1 MTKRNH
7 SRWLLLPGLMLALA
21 LTACGST
28 SSASAT
34 ASASASATASATGS
48 PASQKTGTTDTFT
61 IKNFMFS
68 PDSLTVAPGAVV
80 TVRNDDSV
88 THTLTDKT
96 DQTLFSTGPVGP
108 NQTKTFKA
116 PDKPGSY
123 PFFCTIHQYMTGTL
137 VVR

>member
-1 MTKRNH
+1 MTKSNR
-7 SRWLLLPGLMLALA
+7 SRWLLLPGLILVLVLA
-21 LTACGST
+21 ACSSSSS

-34 ASASASATASATGS
+34 SSATATGS
-48 PASQKTGTTDTFT
+48 SNSQPTGTTDTIV

-68 PDSLTVAPGAVV
+68 PDSLTVSPGAVV
-80 TVRNDDSV
+80 TVKNEDSV

-96 DQTLFSTGPVGP
+96 DQTAFNTGPVGP

-116 PDKPGSY
+116 PDKAGSY
-123 PFFCTIHQYMTGTL
+123 SFFCTIHQYMTGTL

>member
-1 MTKRNH
+1 MIKHND
-7 SRWLLLPGLMLALA
+7 SRWLLLPGLILVLA

-34 ASASASATASATGS
+34 SSAQATGS
-48 PASQKTGTTDTFT
+48 AASQKPGTTDTIV
-61 IKNFMFS
+61 IKNFMFT

-80 TVRNDDSV
+80 TVRNEDSV
-88 THTLTDKT
+88 THTLTDKA
-96 DQTLFSTGPVGP
+96 DQNAFNTGPVGP

-116 PDKPGSY
+116 PEKAGSY
-123 PFFCTIHQYMTGTL
+123 PFLCMIHQFMTGTL

>member
-1 MTKRNH
+1 MTKRNR
-7 SRWLLLPGLMLALA
+7 SRWLLLPGLILVLVLA
-21 LTACGST
+21 ACSSSS

-34 ASASASATASATGS
+34 PSATATGS
-48 PASQKTGTTDTFT
+48 SASQKTGTTDTIV

-68 PDSLTVAPGAVV
+68 PDSITVSPGAVV
-80 TVRNDDSV
+80 TVKNEDSV

-96 DQTLFSTGPVGP
+96 DQNTFNTGPVAP

-116 PDKPGSY
+116 PDKAGSY
-123 PFFCTIHQYMTGTL
+123 SFFCTIHQYMTGTI

>member
-1 MTKRNH
+1 MTESDY
-7 SRWLLLPGLMLALA
+7 SRWLWLPGLILVLA
-21 LTACGST
+21 LTACGGS

-34 ASASASATASATGS
+34 SSAQATGS
-48 PASQKTGTTDTFT
+48 SASQKPGTTDTIV

-68 PDSLTVAPGAVV
+68 PDSLTVSPGAVV
-80 TVRNDDSV
+80 TVKNEDSV

-96 DQTLFSTGPVGP
+96 DQTAFNTGPVGP

-116 PDKPGSY
+116 PDKAGSY
-123 PFFCTIHQYMTGTL
+123 SFFCTIHQYMTGTL

>member
-1 MTKRNH
+1 MTKRNR
-7 SRWLLLPGLMLALA
+7 SRWLLLPGLILILVLA
-21 LTACGST
+21 ACSSSSS

-34 ASASASATASATGS
+34 SSATATGS
-48 PASQKTGTTDTFT
+48 SNSQNTGTTDTIV

-68 PDSLTVAPGAVV
+68 PASLTVSPGAVI
-80 TVRNDDSV
+80 TVKNEDSV

-96 DQTLFSTGPVGP
+96 DQATFNTGPVSP
-108 NQTKTFKA
+108 DQTKTFKA
-116 PDKPGSY
+116 PDKAGSY

>member
-1 MTKRNH
+1 MTKSDRR
-7 SRWLLLPGLMLALA
+7 RWLLLPGLILILVLAG
-21 LTACGST
+21 CSSS

-34 ASASASATASATGS
+34 PSASVTGS
-48 PASQKTGTTDTFT
+48 SASQKTGTTETIV

-80 TVRNDDSV
+80 TVKNEDSV

-96 DQTLFSTGPVGP
+96 DQSAFNTGPVGAH
-108 NQTKTFKA
+108 QTKTFKA

-123 PFFCTIHQYMTGTL
+123 PFFCMIHQFMTGTL

>member
-1 MTKRNH
+1 MTKSNR

-21 LTACGST
+21 LTACGS
-28 SSASAT
+28 SSTASAT
-34 ASASASATASATGS
+34 ASTSASATGS
-48 PASQKTGTTDTFT
+48 SASQKTGTTDTIT

-80 TVRNDDSV
+80 TVRNEDSV
-88 THTLTDKT
+88 THTLTDKA
-96 DQTLFSTGPVGP
+96 DQNAFNTGPVGP

-116 PDKPGSY
+116 PDKAGSY
-123 PFFCTIHQYMTGTL
+123 PFFCMIHQYMTGTL

>member
-1 MTKRNH
+1 MTKRNR
-7 SRWLLLPGLMLALA
+7 SRWLLLPGLILILVLA
-21 LTACGST
+21 ACSSGSSSG

-34 ASASASATASATGS
+34 SSATATGS
-48 PASQKTGTTDTFT
+48 SASQKTGTTDTIV

-68 PDSLTVAPGAVV
+68 PDSLTVSPGAVV
-80 TVRNDDSV
+80 TVKNEDSV

-96 DQTLFSTGPVGP
+96 DQNTFNTGPVGP

-116 PDKPGSY
+116 PDKSGSY

>member
-1 MTKRNH
+1 MPKSNRR
-7 SRWLLLPGLMLALA
+7 RWLLLPGLILILVLA
-21 LTACGST
+21 ACSSS

-34 ASASASATASATGS
+34 PSATATGS
-48 PASQKTGTTDTFT
+48 STGQKTGTTDTIV

-80 TVRNDDSV
+80 TVKNEDSV

-96 DQTLFSTGPVGP
+96 DQAAFNTGPVGP

-123 PFFCTIHQYMTGTL
+123 AFFCTIHQFMTGTL

>member
-1 MTKRNH
+1 MTKSNR
-7 SRWLLLPGLMLALA
+7 RWLLLPGLMLILVLA
-21 LTACGST
+21 ACSSSSS
-28 SSASAT
+28 SSATS
-34 ASASASATASATGS
+34 SASASATGS
-48 PASQKTGTTDTFT
+48 SASQKTGTTDTIV

-80 TVRNDDSV
+80 TVRNEDSV

-96 DQTLFSTGPVGP
+96 DQTTFNTGPVGP

-116 PDKPGSY
+116 PDKAGSY
-123 PFFCTIHQYMTGTL
+123 AFFCTIHQYMTGTL

>member
-1 MTKRNH
+1 MTKRNR
-7 SRWLLLPGLMLALA
+7 SRWLLLPGLILVLVLA
-21 LTACGST
+21 ACSSSS

-34 ASASASATASATGS
+34 SSATATGS
-48 PASQKTGTTDTFT
+48 SNSQPTGTTDTIV

-68 PDSLTVAPGAVV
+68 PDSLTVSPGAVV
-80 TVRNDDSV
+80 TVKNEDSV

-96 DQTLFSTGPVGP
+96 DQTAFNTGPVGP

-116 PDKPGSY
+116 PDKAGSY
-123 PFFCTIHQYMTGTL
+123 SFFCTIHQYMTGTL

>member
-1 MTKRNH
+1 MTKRNY
-7 SRWLLLPGLMLALA
+7 SRSLLLPGLILVLA
-21 LTACGST
+21 LTACGSS

-34 ASASASATASATGS
+34 AAAQATGS
-48 PASQKTGTTDTFT
+48 SASQKPGTTDTIV

-80 TVRNDDSV
+80 TVRNEDSV
-88 THTLTDKT
+88 THTLTDKA
-96 DQTLFSTGPVGP
+96 DQNAFNTGPVSP

-116 PDKPGSY
+116 PDKAGSY
-123 PFFCTIHQYMTGTL
+123 PFLCTIHQFMTGTL

>member
-1 MTKRNH
+1 MTKSNR
-7 SRWLLLPGLMLALA
+7 SSWLLLPGLILLLVLA
-21 LTACGST
+21 ACSSSS

-34 ASASASATASATGS
+34 PSVTATGS
-48 PASQKTGTTDTFT
+48 SASQKTGTTDTIV

-68 PDSLTVAPGAVV
+68 PDSITVSPGAVV
-80 TVRNDDSV
+80 TVKNEDSV
-88 THTLTDKT
+88 THTLTDKS
-96 DQTLFSTGPVGP
+96 DQNTFNTGPVAP

-116 PDKPGSY
+116 PDKAGSY

>member
-7 SRWLLLPGLMLALA
+7 SRWLLLPGLILILV
-21 LTACGST
+21 LTACGSS

-34 ASASASATASATGS
+34 ASASATGS
-48 PASQKTGTTDTFT
+48 SASQKTGTTDTIT

-80 TVRNDDSV
+80 TVRNEDSV

-96 DQTLFSTGPVGP
+96 DQSTFNTGPVGP
-108 NQTKTFKA
+108 SQSKTFKA
-116 PDKPGSY
+116 PGKAGSY

>member
-1 MTKRNH
+1 MTKSNRR
-7 SRWLLLPGLMLALA
+7 RWLLLPGLILILV
-21 LTACGST
+21 LTACSSSSSSSSSST
-28 SSASAT
+28 T
-34 ASASASATASATGS
+34 ASHGATATGS
-48 PASQKTGTTDTFT
+48 SAGQQTGTTDTIV

-80 TVRNDDSV
+80 TVRNEDSV

-96 DQTLFSTGPVGP
+96 DQTAFNTGPVGP

-116 PDKPGSY
+116 PDKAGSY
-123 PFFCTIHQYMTGTL
+123 AFFCTIHQYMTGTL

>member
-1 MTKRNH
+1 MTKSDRH
-7 SRWLLLPGLMLALA
+7 HWLLLPGLILILL
-21 LTACGST
+21 LTACSSSSSSSS
-28 SSASAT
+28 SSAAPSPSAT
-34 ASASASATASATGS
+34 ATGS
-48 PASQKTGTTDTFT
+48 SAGQQTGTTDTIV

-68 PDSLTVAPGAVV
+68 PDSLTVAPGAVI
-80 TVRNDDSV
+80 TVKNEDSV

-96 DQTLFSTGPVGP
+96 DQSVFSTGPVGP

-116 PDKPGSY
+116 PGKAGSY